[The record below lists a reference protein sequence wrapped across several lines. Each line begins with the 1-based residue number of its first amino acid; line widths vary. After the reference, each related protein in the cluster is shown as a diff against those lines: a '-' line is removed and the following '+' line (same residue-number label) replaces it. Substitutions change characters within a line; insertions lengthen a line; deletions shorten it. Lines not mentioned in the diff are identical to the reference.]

1 MLTVSAA
8 EETLGKQFKT
18 YEEQIELLRQRGM
31 VVDDI
36 AWVTGLL
43 QRVSYYRLS
52 GYWYSFR
59 MRKAR
64 GDGRAD
70 AFLEGTTLRDV
81 AAVYDFDCRLRA
93 AALAALAPI
102 ELSVRAQLGHELGK
116 IDPFAHL
123 RPDLLGATARQ
134 PRTIRPSERYRRWKS
149 RYEHELVHSHEDF
162 VLHHRQKYGGRLPV
176 WAAVEVLDWGN
187 LTHLYNMAPASARD
201 VVAARVTLTAAQ
213 LGSWLKCLNIV
224 RNYAAHHGRMFN
236 RVYTLTPRLPR
247 ADTHPELAA
256 LRSSMNRAF
265 GQLTLVQY
273 LLDKLQIGDRCLL
286 PEVLRTYPQVH
297 ILPLSH
303 VGAPEDW
310 DDHPLW
316 RAARAAHC

>member
-18 YEEQIELLRQRGM
+18 YEEQIELLRKRGM
-31 VVDDI
+31 IVDDA
-36 AWVTGLL
+36 AWVTSLL

-52 GYWYSFR
+52 GYWYPFR
-59 MRKAR
+59 ARKAR
-64 GDGRAD
+64 GGRAD

-81 AAVYDFDCRLRA
+81 AAVYDFDSRLRA
-93 AALAALAPI
+93 ATLAVLAPI
-102 ELSVRAQLGHELGK
+102 ELSVRAQLGHELGR

-123 RPDLLGATARQ
+123 RPDLLGPTARQ
-134 PRTIRPSERYRRWKS
+134 PRTVRPSECYRKWKS
-149 RYEHELVHSHEDF
+149 RYERELVHSHEDF

-247 ADTHPELAA
+247 ANTHPELAVLGA
-256 LRSSMNRAF
+256 SMNRAF
-265 GQLTLVQY
+265 GQLTLIQY
-273 LLDKLQIGDRCLL
+273 LLDALQVGDPHLL
-286 PEVLRTYPQVH
+286 PGVLRTYPTVPV
-297 ILPLSH
+297 LPLSH
-303 VGAPEDW
+303 LGAPDDW

-316 RAARAAHC
+316 SAARR